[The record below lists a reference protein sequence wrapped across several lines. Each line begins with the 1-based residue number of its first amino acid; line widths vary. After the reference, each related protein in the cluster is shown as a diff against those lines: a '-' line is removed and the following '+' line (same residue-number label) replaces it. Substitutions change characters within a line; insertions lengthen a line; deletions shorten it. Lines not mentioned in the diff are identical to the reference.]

1 MCNIHISIATCTYKF
16 MYEDKSYQI
25 KQQISSKNL
34 LFAHQ
39 YKKA

>member
-25 KQQISSKNL
+25 KQQISSKNFVISTAL
-34 LFAHQ
+34 Q
-39 YKKA
+39 KS